1 MYNGYNPNYNNPY
14 YNPNYNIQPSYGP
27 QSYGTTKPTD
37 NQLGQ
42 QSINT
47 FQQPQIL
54 QGKQVE
60 SIDIVKNIEI
70 PMDGSIS
77 YFPVADGS
85 AIVSKQ
91 LQTDGTSK
99 IQIYKLSKDTKEF
112 LNNVILITMN
122 GHITCSK
129 YGIIYDTFD
138 PRDREAEFVWI
149 VE

>member
-1 MYNGYNPNYNNPY
+1 
-14 YNPNYNIQPSYGP
+14 
-27 QSYGTTKPTD
+27 
-37 NQLGQ
+37 
-42 QSINT
+42 
-47 FQQPQIL
+47 
-54 QGKQVE
+54 
-60 SIDIVKNIEI
+60 
-70 PMDGSIS
+70 MDGSVS

-138 PRDREAEFVWI
+138 PIDREAEFVWI